1 MEGGRGM
8 NYKTAL
14 AEQIDDMAESLEY
27 WKDAHKRAMDKEV
40 DLQQELADSLLT
52 NAELSV
58 EIKQLKEEV

>member
-1 MEGGRGM
+1 M
-8 NYKTAL
+8 NYRTAL

-58 EIKQLKEEV
+58 EIKQLKEK

>member
-1 MEGGRGM
+1 M
-8 NYKTAL
+8 NYRTAL

-27 WKDAHKRAMDKEV
+27 WKDAHKRAMDKEM

>member
-1 MEGGRGM
+1 
-8 NYKTAL
+8 
-14 AEQIDDMAESLEY
+14 MAESLEY

>member
-1 MEGGRGM
+1 M

-14 AEQIDDMAESLEY
+14 AEQIDDMAQELESRERVAL
-27 WKDAHKRAMDKEV
+27 KLLMEV
-40 DLQQELADSLLT
+40 NKLKQELADSLLT

>member
-1 MEGGRGM
+1 M

-14 AEQIDDMAESLEY
+14 AEQIDDMA
-27 WKDAHKRAMDKEV
+27 
-40 DLQQELADSLLT
+40 QELADSLLT

>member
-1 MEGGRGM
+1 M
-8 NYKTAL
+8 NYRTAL

-40 DLQQELADSLLT
+40 DLQQELADSLLN

-58 EIKQLKEEV
+58 EIKQLKGEA